1 MPNFTCLVE
10 SSRLRHQWEA
20 QPVLLAH
27 ATPACEI
34 FTQNHSGLVSIFCGL
49 SLLIIHFVY
58 IFSSFD
64 PQPFSKEWLKP

>member
-27 ATPACEI
+27 GTPACEI

-58 IFSSFD
+58 IFSLSTLSHF
-64 PQPFSKEWLKP
+64 QRNG